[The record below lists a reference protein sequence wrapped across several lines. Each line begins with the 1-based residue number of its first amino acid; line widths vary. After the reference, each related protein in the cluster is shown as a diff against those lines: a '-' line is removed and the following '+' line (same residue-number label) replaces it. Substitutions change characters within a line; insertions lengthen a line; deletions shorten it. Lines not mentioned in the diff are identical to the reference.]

1 MASHPPFPVRPSAE
15 HHPRISSRY
24 VTSGG
29 LKAFLTAIMGLLS
42 ILVFGLSLE
51 CRSVLWLGIG
61 FVCALISGIFVQILI
76 NGNRTSR

>member
-1 MASHPPFPVRPSAE
+1 MASHPPFPVRSSAE
-15 HHPRISSRY
+15 HHPRITSRY

-61 FVCALISGIFVQILI
+61 FICALISGIFVQILI
-76 NGNRTSR
+76 NGNRTP